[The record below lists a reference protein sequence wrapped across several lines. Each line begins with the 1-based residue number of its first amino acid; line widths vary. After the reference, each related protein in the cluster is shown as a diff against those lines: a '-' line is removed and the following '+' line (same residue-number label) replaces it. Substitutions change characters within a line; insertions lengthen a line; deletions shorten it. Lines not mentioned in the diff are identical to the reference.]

1 MGTGKEILEWVKEDL
16 NEALEKLE
24 VNKGI
29 KLSLKLGKDRW
40 NLLER
45 LIDKFQD
52 YDNSDVYL
60 NFKLSFPLSSG
71 KSLAIEIDVYYD
83 DNYEVKD
90 PQIEDYIDSPNNL
103 KVANLLISANL
114 DYSYFFS
121 RKTEQEYFSVLL
133 FLKKLGFN
141 ICHDEVLK
149 VYYYPF
155 IEFKLRKN
163 EYKLVEYII

>member
-1 MGTGKEILEWVKEDL
+1 METTKEILEWIEEDL
-16 NEALEKLE
+16 NKALEKLE
-24 VNKGI
+24 ADKGI

-40 NLLER
+40 NLFER
-45 LIDKFQD
+45 LISEFQD
-52 YDNSDVYL
+52 YDSKDIYL
-60 NFKLSFPLSSG
+60 NFKLSFPLFSG
-71 KSLAIEIDVYYD
+71 KSLAIAIEVYND
-83 DNYEVKD
+83 ENYVVKD
-90 PQIEDYIDSPNNL
+90 PKIEGYIDSPNNL

-114 DYSYFFS
+114 DYGYFFS
-121 RKTEQEYFSVLL
+121 RDTEQEYFSALL

-163 EYKLVEYII
+163 EYKLVEYVI

>member
-1 MGTGKEILEWVKEDL
+1 METAKEILEWVKEDL

-24 VNKGI
+24 ADKGI

-40 NLLER
+40 SLFEH
-45 LIDKFQD
+45 LISEFQD
-52 YDNSDVYL
+52 YDSSDIYL
-60 NFKLSFPLSSG
+60 NFKLSFPLSSE

-83 DNYEVKD
+83 ENYAVKD

-114 DYSYFFS
+114 DYGYFFS
-121 RKTEQEYFSVLL
+121 RKTEQEYFSTLL
-133 FLKKLGFN
+133 FLKKLGFH

>member
-1 MGTGKEILEWVKEDL
+1 MVTAKEILDWVKADL
-16 NEALEKLE
+16 NEVLERLE

-29 KLSLKLGKDRW
+29 KISIKLGKDRW
-40 NLLER
+40 NLFEH
-45 LIDKFQD
+45 LINEFED
-52 YDNSDVYL
+52 YSSSVHL

-83 DNYEVKD
+83 GSCVVKD

-103 KVANLLISANL
+103 KVANLLVFANL
-114 DYSYFFS
+114 DYGYFFS
-121 RKTEQEYFSVLL
+121 RKTEEEYFDTLR

-141 ICHDEVLK
+141 ICHPEVLK
-149 VYYYPF
+149 VNYYPF